1 MRSNKTIQRRGRAGT
16 GCGGSGPTPRG
27 SISPNKMNRAAP
39 YLFLAPSLA
48 GLCVFVLVPF
58 ADAVRP
64 QLYRR
69 HGQPLRGVCELRLGA
84 GQQRVPPGG
93 GQYCALHRRVC
104 APAAVRQPAAGRGR
118 ARRKGRR
125 PYF

>member
-1 MRSNKTIQRRGRAGT
+1 
-16 GCGGSGPTPRG
+16 
-27 SISPNKMNRAAP
+27 MNRAAP

-58 ADAVRP
+58 ADAVRRSFTDAMGSRFVG
-64 QLYRR
+64 LANYASVLGNSAFRLAAGNTAR
-69 HGQPLRGVCELRLGA
+69 FIGVC
-84 GQQRVPPGG
+84 VP
-93 GQYCALHRRVC
+93 
-104 APAAVRQPAAGRGR
+104 PAAVRQPAAGRGR